1 MLYPFYEDD
10 NIEIA
15 YSDYENFDGIS
26 LVRIY
31 AESFN
36 EKREHFD
43 KLEFYIPSYTITQ
56 CKGFNFEQVKKIY
69 SLVKTCQEMIIK
81 RAK

>member
-15 YSDYENFDGIS
+15 YSDNENFDGIS

-56 CKGFNFEQVKKIY
+56 CKGFNFEQVKRFTVW
-69 SLVKTCQEMIIK
+69 LKTVRK
-81 RAK
+81 